1 MENEF
6 APPLNPT
13 YDTFLRDSASLRE
26 IILWPVSRPSFSSHI
41 ARELLAVNRKSPIVN
56 RKSVSYDILAR
67 MTVLKKR
74 WQVAPVLPPEMAEEL
89 AGYPAVT
96 RQLLYNRGIRSAEE
110 AQTFLQA
117 AGSLYDPSL
126 MTDMD
131 RAAARL
137 AEALDNRQPIAI
149 YGDYDVDG
157 VTATALLVQVLQGLG
172 ADARA
177 YIPNRF
183 EEGYGLN
190 IEALESLFELGVR
203 LVVTVDCGIR
213 SPREAARCRELGL
226 DLIITDHHEP
236 LDNEIP
242 PAYAV
247 VCPKREGDAY
257 PDKNLAG
264 VGLAFK
270 LAEALLRL
278 RPNSAVQA
286 ADWLDL
292 VAVGTVADVVPLR
305 GENRAL
311 VRAGMR
317 LLRRGERQGLRSL
330 LGAAGVEN
338 PARLSARDIGF
349 TIGPRLNAAGR
360 LESALAAF
368 DLLVE
373 KDAQQAGL
381 LAQKLD
387 DQNHARQELTL
398 RMVQDAEE
406 MMSAEGVET
415 DNRLLLLAARTD
427 FNMGVVGLVASRLTD
442 SHYRPAVVGAQG
454 EEFTRASCRS
464 IPEFHITH
472 ALDECADLMVRHG
485 GHAMAAGFT
494 IRNELLPELGRR
506 LAEIA
511 ARELGELELLPTLR
525 GDLEL
530 PLGELR
536 PGLLNEIDQFE
547 PTGPDTPEVTFVSR
561 NLQVVRHKPVGAEGR
576 HLRLTVTDG
585 RITYDAVAFRQ
596 GHWSGRIPARV
607 DLLYTYERNSFRGVE
622 TLQLNVRDIKE
633 ANGI

>member
-1 MENEF
+1 M
-6 APPLNPT
+6 PQ
-13 YDTFLRDSASLRE
+13 
-26 IILWPVSRPSFSSHI
+26 
-41 ARELLAVNRKSPIVN
+41 
-56 RKSVSYDILAR
+56 
-67 MTVLKKR
+67 LKKR
-74 WQVAPVLPPEMAEEL
+74 WQVAPKLPPEAAAAL
-89 AGYPAVT
+89 AGYPSIT
-96 RQLLYNRGIRSAEE
+96 QQLLYNRGIQNAEE
-110 AQTFLQA
+110 AGVFLTA
-117 AGSLYDPSL
+117 SGSLHDPFL
-126 MTDMD
+126 MLEMET
-131 RAAARL
+131 AAARL
-137 AEALDNRQPIAI
+137 NQAVEQAQPIAI

-157 VTATALLVQVLQGLG
+157 VTATALLVQVLQRLG
-172 ADARA
+172 ADVRA

-190 IEALESLFELGVR
+190 IDALESLAASGTR
-203 LVVTVDCGIR
+203 LVITVDCGIR
-213 SPREAARCRELGL
+213 SPKEAARCRQIGL

-236 LDNEIP
+236 LDHEIP

-247 VCPKREGDAY
+247 ICPKREGDIY

-270 LAEALLRL
+270 LAEALLKL
-278 RPNSAVQA
+278 HPAPGVQA

-330 LGAAGVEN
+330 LGAAGVES

-373 KDAQQAGL
+373 ENAQQAGV

-387 DQNHARQELTL
+387 DQNRARQEMTL
-398 RMVQDAEE
+398 RMVQDAET
-406 MMSAEGVET
+406 MMIEEGASSEE
-415 DNRLLLLAARTD
+415 RLLLFAARPD
-427 FNMGVVGLVASRLTD
+427 FNMGVVGLVAARLTD
-442 SHYRPAVVGAQG
+442 AYYRPAIVGAQG

-472 ALDECADLMVRHG
+472 ALDQCTDLMVRHG

-494 IRNELLPELGRR
+494 IRNELLPELARR
-506 LAEIA
+506 LKTIA
-511 ARELGELELLPTLR
+511 LRELGEQELCPTLR
-525 GDLEL
+525 GDIEL
-530 PLGELR
+530 PLAELR
-536 PGLLNEIDQFE
+536 PTLFNEIDQFE

-561 NLQVVRHKPVGAEGR
+561 NLRVVRYKAVGAEGR
-576 HLRLTVTDG
+576 HLRLAVSDD

-596 GHWSGRIPARV
+596 GHWASNLPPRI

-622 TLQLNVRDIKE
+622 SLQLNVRDIKE
-633 ANGI
+633 AHASP

>member
-1 MENEF
+1 MSN
-6 APPLNPT
+6 LT
-13 YDTFLRDSASLRE
+13 
-26 IILWPVSRPSFSSHI
+26 
-41 ARELLAVNRKSPIVN
+41 
-56 RKSVSYDILAR
+56 
-67 MTVLKKR
+67 KR
-74 WQVAPVLPPEMAEEL
+74 WQVAPRLPIEL
-89 AGYPAVT
+89 AESLADYPAVT
-96 RQLLYNRGIRSAEE
+96 RQLLFNRGIHNAGE
-110 AQTFLQA
+110 AQLFLQA
-117 AGSLYDPSL
+117 SGSLHDPSL
-126 MTDMD
+126 MLEMD
-131 RAAARL
+131 KAAARL
-137 AEALDNRQPIAI
+137 VEALEQGQPLAI

-157 VTATALLVQVLQGLG
+157 VTATALLVQVLQRMG

-190 IEALESLFELGVR
+190 IDALESLYELGIR

-213 SPREAARCRELGL
+213 SPREAARCREMGL

-236 LDNEIP
+236 LDNIIP
-242 PAYAV
+242 AAYAV
-247 VCPKREGDAY
+247 ICPKREGDAY

-270 LAEALLRL
+270 LAEAVLRL
-278 RPNSAVQA
+278 RPVAGVQA

-330 LGAAGVEN
+330 LGAAGVES
-338 PARLSARDIGF
+338 PARLTARDIGF

-373 KDAQQAGL
+373 EEAQQAGL

-387 DQNHARQELTL
+387 DQNHARQEMTH
-398 RMVQDAEE
+398 RMVQDAET
-406 MMSAEGVET
+406 MMAEEGGGA
-415 DNRLLLLAARTD
+415 DGAMLLLAARPD
-427 FNMGVVGLVASRLTD
+427 FNLGVVGLVASRLAD
-442 SHYRPAVVGAQG
+442 SYYRPAVVGAQG

-472 ALDECADLMVRHG
+472 ALDECSELMVRHG

-494 IRNELLPELGRR
+494 IRNELLPELSRR
-506 LAEIA
+506 LKEIA
-511 ARELGELELLPTLR
+511 ARELGELDLCPVLR
-525 GDLEL
+525 GDMEL

-561 NLQVVRHKPVGAEGR
+561 NLQVVRHKPVGSEGR

-585 RITYDAVAFRQ
+585 HITYDAVAFRQ
-596 GHWSGRIPARV
+596 GHWAGALPPRV
-607 DLLYTYERNSFRGVE
+607 DLLYTYERNSFRGSE
-622 TLQLNVRDIKE
+622 TLQLNVRDIKD
-633 ANGI
+633 ANSG